1 MENSA
6 DVCCVKDLD
15 LRVRAVN
22 SAFLNLARVDSAAA
36 VLGKTDAEIF
46 AWPGNEANMEGYMA
60 DERRVQLLGPG
71 ESVMREETF
80 YREDGADQILL
91 TRKFPVFDG
100 AGRLIATANISTDV
114 TAHRLME
121 QALQHNERRYRLLF
135 ASNVSGVALHEII
148 CDAAGRP
155 CNYRFLE
162 VNLAFERLTGLKSQ
176 DLVGRTVL
184 EVMPQTEPV
193 WIERYGRV
201 ALTGDSD
208 HFEDYSSALQR
219 YYEVAAYSP
228 QRGQFAVMV
237 LDVTARKKADAAL
250 QESLHEKEALLKEVH
265 HRVKNNLQ
273 VISSLL
279 RLESGQI
286 EHGATKEVLRNMQE
300 RVRAMAL
307 LHENL
312 YRSGNLAQVN
322 MGVYLGAVCQQL
334 LRSGM
339 AQSAGSIDLQLNLA
353 PLGLEMN
360 QALPCGLLVNEL
372 VSNCLKHAFPRG
384 RDGRIRVDLQPASE
398 GGAWCLRVEDDG
410 VGLPAGFEI
419 GRLHSLGL
427 HLVSDLSRQIQGRLE
442 FASPH
447 GASFAVIFQVVPP
460 STASPS

>member
-1 MENSA
+1 
-6 DVCCVKDLD
+6 
-15 LRVRAVN
+15 
-22 SAFLNLARVDSAAA
+22 
-36 VLGKTDAEIF
+36 
-46 AWPGNEANMEGYMA
+46 
-60 DERRVQLLGPG
+60 
-71 ESVMREETF
+71 
-80 YREDGADQILL
+80 
-91 TRKFPVFDG
+91 
-100 AGRLIATANISTDV
+100 
-114 TAHRLME
+114 
-121 QALQHNERRYRLLF
+121 
-135 ASNVSGVALHEII
+135 VALHEII

-237 LDVTARKKADAAL
+237 LDITARKKADAAL